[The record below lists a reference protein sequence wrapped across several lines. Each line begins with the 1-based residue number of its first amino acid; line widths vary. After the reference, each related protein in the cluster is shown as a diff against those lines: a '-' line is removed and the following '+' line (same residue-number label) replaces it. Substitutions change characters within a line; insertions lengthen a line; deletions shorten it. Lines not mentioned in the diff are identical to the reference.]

1 MPHLPR
7 YWRAFRLIKS
17 LETCVNLG
25 QLQEDIFQCLG
36 KDLVNNTLIG
46 YNSTIFSYGYVY
58 ACMYICITRTGHNG
72 TIFSYV
78 SMPAMKC
85 LTWLG
90 KVHCDLDRASHCDSR
105 RYGQTGAGKTYSMIG
120 EASTLPYSSA
130 YTRRGLSLVF

>member
-90 KVHCDLDRASHCDSR
+90 TVHCLIWTVRLTAIRAGTAR
-105 RYGQTGAGKTYSMIG
+105 PVQAR
-120 EASTLPYSSA
+120 L
-130 YTRRGLSLVF
+130 TR